1 MTNFLYL
8 SELFGEQLRLKEIAA
23 KEASA
28 SKTEL
33 VKDSNLKQV
42 KVAC

>member
-23 KEASA
+23 KEANA
-28 SKTEL
+28 SKTKS
-33 VKDSNLKQV
+33 VNDANLKQV
-42 KVAC
+42 KVTC